1 MIPNENKTKT
11 KTKNKIFKV
20 VNPSEEV
27 NFMDKYSEEEV
38 QEFIN
43 QTNIILEEG
52 LKKKSFQ

>member
-1 MIPNENKTKT
+1 MIPTEQKTKT

-38 QEFIN
+38 
-43 QTNIILEEG
+43 
-52 LKKKSFQ
+52 